1 MARFDINYH
10 ELDICILYVQRGS
23 THLVPSFVDFL
34 DVLGYSEMFWVLST
48 RLFSETYRIV
58 SRTSK
63 FILQEPPEQFRKIF
77 KVRACGRNV
86 QNGSG
91 RAWKVHKD
99 SGKVGECFGCIPEC
113 IGMFWN
119 VLECSATGCG
129 R

>member
-1 MARFDINYH
+1 
-10 ELDICILYVQRGS
+10 
-23 THLVPSFVDFL
+23 
-34 DVLGYSEMFWVLST
+34 MFWVLST

-91 RAWKVHKD
+91 RIWKVHKD

-113 IGMFWN
+113 IGMFWMFWN
-119 VLECSATGCG
+119 VSRRVADVEDVSGI
-129 R
+129 RERS